1 MHTKIVI
8 KGIACLKG
16 SAAGEALESGERMSG
31 TVPDSV
37 GAAANGRFVRWR
49 G

>member
-8 KGIACLKG
+8 KGMARPKG